1 MNKQK
6 CVHTLAHTHTDLQ
19 FGDLLLFFPCF
30 VVSELAA
37 ASALAGPYALIVP
50 QKTGLIFSSS
60 ILLRKW
66 Y

>member
-1 MNKQK
+1 M
-6 CVHTLAHTHTDLQ
+6 CAHAHTHTHTHTHLQ

-37 ASALAGPYALIVP
+37 ASALAGPYALVIP
-50 QKTGLIFSSS
+50 QKTGFILSSS